1 MTITNYFSS
10 SSDVIFF
17 KKGESFEVKAMVR
30 FEIKASCHEY
40 CIFGIDFSKVITYQV
55 KKTTGKKDKPAA
67 GVFVTLEGGEEYILM
82 RSMSTPCFMAVL
94 EKIYNDSLE
103 IKEVF
108 DLLLIGF
115 FEEFEEY
122 IED

>member
-17 KKGESFEVKAMVR
+17 KKGESFEV
-30 FEIKASCHEY
+30 SYHEY

-55 KKTTGKKDKPAA
+55 KKTTGKKDKPAV

-94 EKIYNDSLE
+94 EKIYELE